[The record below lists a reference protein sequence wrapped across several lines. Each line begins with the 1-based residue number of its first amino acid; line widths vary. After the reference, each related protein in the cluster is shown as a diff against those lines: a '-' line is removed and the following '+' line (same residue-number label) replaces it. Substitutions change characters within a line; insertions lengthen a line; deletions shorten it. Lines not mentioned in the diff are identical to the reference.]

1 MGKSDTSTPKLA
13 NHGSLNQMVCGSARE
28 GSSERLR
35 ALCTLDFPIYMNGI
49 LPSITGGQRKELA
62 GPWRRGMAQES
73 TRGCTCKVVLES
85 TKQVWVEESW

>member
-1 MGKSDTSTPKLA
+1 
-13 NHGSLNQMVCGSARE
+13 MVCGSARE